1 MPIDPVIQAQMTDL
15 MRRQKAYEEERAQIL
30 VDGPVWKKR
39 VELAESKGLSDLAQQ
54 ASEKL
59 EALRVR
65 NREIKFE
72 LDKID
77 QEKDMLRYQARR
89 PSGEEVARAEH
100 MLEQV
105 RQGGL
110 IDPDKAS
117 LEREL
122 DELTAL
128 DFNTK
133 DTTEEDD

>member
-1 MPIDPVIQAQMTDL
+1 MPIDPFIQAQMTDL

-30 VDGPVWKKR
+30 VDGPMWKKR
-39 VELAESKGLSDLAQQ
+39 VELAESKGLTDLARQ
-54 ASEKL
+54 ATEKL
-59 EALRVR
+59 EALRAR
-65 NREIKFE
+65 NRELKFE

-77 QEKDMLRYQARR
+77 QEKDILRYQARR
-89 PSGEEVARAEH
+89 PSGEEVERAEH

-122 DELTAL
+122 DELTTL
-128 DFNTK
+128 DFNTGDASRK
-133 DTTEEDD
+133 DD

>member
-100 MLEQV
+100 LLEQV

>member
-15 MRRQKAYEEERAQIL
+15 MRRQRAYEEERAQIL
-30 VDGPVWKKR
+30 VDGPIWKKR
-39 VELAESKGLSDLAQQ
+39 VELAESKGLTDLARQ

-59 EALRVR
+59 DALRAR
-65 NREIKFE
+65 NREIKLE

-77 QEKDMLRYQARR
+77 QEKDILRYQARR
-89 PSGEEVARAEH
+89 PSGEELARAEH

-122 DELTAL
+122 DELTTL
-128 DFNTK
+128 DFNTLDTNK
-133 DTTEEDD
+133 DD